1 MAAIKELLRAE
12 TDGTVS
18 FGDYTLGEKKKLE
31 NFTAGGNTYKVKTFK
46 EITKLEMNDAFVYE
60 SVPGTAVSHFE
71 AREDGVSFTAEGGA
85 DAQVTLGLKENTTY
99 RIFVNDAEV
108 GAMSTG
114 ISGKLSMSLSLTEG
128 EKRVN
133 IRE

>member
-1 MAAIKELLRAE
+1 MAAITELLRAE
-12 TDGTVS
+12 SDGTVS
-18 FGDYTLGEKKKLE
+18 FGDYTLGEKKKVE
-31 NFTAGGNTYKVKTFK
+31 NFSLGGNVYKVKTFR
-46 EITKLEMNDAFVYE
+46 EITKLERNDAFVYE

-71 AREDGVSFTAEGGA
+71 TLPGGVNFTAEGVA

-114 ISGKLSMSLSLTEG
+114 ISGKLSLSLALTEG
-128 EKRVN
+128 EKRVKV
-133 IRE
+133 IE